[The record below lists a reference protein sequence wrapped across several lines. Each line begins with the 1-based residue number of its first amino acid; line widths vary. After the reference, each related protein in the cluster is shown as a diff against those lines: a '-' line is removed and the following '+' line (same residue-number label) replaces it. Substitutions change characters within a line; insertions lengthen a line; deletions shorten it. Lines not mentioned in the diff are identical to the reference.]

1 MEKKSTFSNI
11 ELQII
16 DVGRKRKQNK
26 NIIITR
32 DLNGLLHLV
41 RSRSEAA
48 SDSLM
53 GMKMYNKFQ
62 SSFAATKKI
71 LIL

>member
-1 MEKKSTFSNI
+1 MLKKKK
-11 ELQII
+11 E
-16 DVGRKRKQNK
+16 

-32 DLNGLLHLV
+32 DLNGLWLCKEP
-41 RSRSEAA
+41 SSIAEAW
-48 SDSLM
+48 DSLM

-62 SSFAATKKI
+62 SSFAATKTF